1 MIPQLATKTKT
12 MTISRE
18 KLVELIKAYQKKNIR
33 WGIRW
38 GGCPT
43 HEEVI
48 AEYLQEIGLWFA
60 KLEAVGSYKGYIVH
74 YHDRCPW

>member
-1 MIPQLATKTKT
+1 MIPHLATKTKT
-12 MTISRE
+12 MTVSRE
-18 KLVELIKAYQKKNIR
+18 KLVELIKAYQKKN
-33 WGIRW
+33 IRW

-48 AEYLQEIGLWFA
+48 AEYLQEIGLWFD

-74 YHDRCPW
+74 YHDRCPWAR

>member
-1 MIPQLATKTKT
+1 MIPHLATKSKT

-18 KLVELIKAYQKKNIR
+18 KLVELIKDYQKKN
-33 WGIRW
+33 IRW

-43 HEEVI
+43 HEQVI
-48 AEYLQEIGLWFA
+48 SEYLQEIGLWFD

-74 YHDRCPW
+74 YHDRCPWLR

>member
-1 MIPQLATKTKT
+1 MITHLVTKTKT

-18 KLVELIKAYQKKNIR
+18 QLVELIKAYQKKNT
-33 WGIRW
+33 RW

-43 HEEVI
+43 HECVI
-48 AEYLQEIGLWFA
+48 NEYLQEIGLWFA

-74 YHDRCPW
+74 YHERCPWVK